1 VTDEARVLN
10 RGVGGISRRA
20 TSWLVWSLGL
30 LSVVLLSTSAVLLVL
45 NRPTRVV
52 ESAGVWGTA
61 NVPFIFLAVALDF
74 TLVGALVAS
83 RRPTN
88 PIGWI
93 TLAAGLS
100 LALFSAAGEYAIYAL
115 LSQPGSLPG
124 AQVAAWLRE
133 WIWVPFVGLVGT
145 YLVLL
150 FPDGRLPSSRWRML
164 AGLGVVALVFS
175 SLSKAFFPGRL
186 EETPGIAIA
195 NPFGI
200 EAAREV
206 LELLGTIGF
215 FLLPLC
221 FVASAA
227 SMLIRFSRSRGIERQ
242 QLKWFVSAAALLA
255 VTFAATAVPWF
266 VVGVLSGQSAQF
278 LSGQRT
284 PSLALK
290 VTQDITSL
298 TFAGLPIAAGIAILR
313 YRLYDIDILINRTLV
328 YGSLTVALALMYF
341 GGVAG
346 AEAIFRVLTGQ
357 EQQPQLA
364 IVISTLVIAALF
376 NPLRRRI
383 QSFIDLRFY
392 RRKYDAAKT
401 LEAFST
407 KLRDETDLDALSYD
421 LVEVVRETMQPAR
434 ISLWLHPDPALK
446 DKKRGAAI
454 RESGHDE

>member
-1 VTDEARVLN
+1 MST
-10 RGVGGISRRA
+10 RA
-20 TSWLVWSLGL
+20 ASWLARSLGL
-30 LSVVLLSTSAVLLVL
+30 MSVALLSASTVLLVL

-52 ESAGVWGTA
+52 ESAGVWGTG
-61 NVPFIFLAVALDF
+61 NVPFIFLVVTLDF

-93 TLAAGLS
+93 SLAAGLA
-100 LALFSAAGEYAIYAL
+100 LALFNAAGEYAIYAL
-115 LSQPGSLPG
+115 LSQPASLPG

-150 FPDGRLPSSRWRML
+150 FPDGRLPSSRWRVV
-164 AGLGVVALVFS
+164 AGLAVVALVFS
-175 SLSKAFFPGRL
+175 SLSKALLPGRL
-186 EETPGIAIA
+186 EETPGVGVA

-221 FVASAA
+221 IVASAV
-227 SMLIRFSRSRGIERQ
+227 SMIIRLRRSRGIERH

-266 VVGVLSGQSAQF
+266 VVGVLSGQSAPF

-298 TFAGLPIAAGIAILR
+298 TFAGLPLAAGIAILR
-313 YRLYDIDILINRTLV
+313 YRLYDIDLLINRTLV

-341 GGVAG
+341 GGVAA
-346 AEAIFRVLTGQ
+346 AEAIFRVLTRQ

-364 IVISTLVIAALF
+364 VVISTLVIAALF

-383 QSFIDLRFY
+383 QSFIDRRFY

-401 LEAFST
+401 LEAFSA
-407 KLRDETDLDALSYD
+407 KLRDETDLDALSDD
-421 LVEVVRETMQPAR
+421 LVGIVRETMQPAHV
-434 ISLWLHPDPALK
+434 SLWLHPDPALK
-446 DKKRGAAI
+446 DKKKGAAI